1 MECER
6 LFGIVPPLPA
16 LSGGE
21 LKLMWLCE
29 QLLMNLL
36 IDVQAQQHACAYIL
50 HMIDTTLFLDY
61 FTNKVYLRWLPLLED
76 FDACGAMSWGHVVL
90 AFLYMEL
97 YKVSTMRIS
106 EFCGRGTLL
115 QVIRVIYLFTLI

>member
-1 MECER
+1 VWEIAGYGTPSDGSEGRSIEDQFLMD
-6 LFGIVPPLPA
+6 PLI
-16 LSGGE
+16 
-21 LKLMWLCE
+21 
-29 QLLMNLL
+29 N
-36 IDVQAQQHACAYIL
+36 VQVQQHSRAYIL
-50 HMIDTTLFLDY
+50 HMISTTLFSDY
-61 FTNKVYLRWLPLLED
+61 FTNKVYLIWLPFLED